1 MKCILGLLVAFIPM
15 FFVAILPQLNF
26 MKMKKLLSVLAFVTL
41 CSAANAQEL
50 GIRLVDALGN
60 SEAVDAIFSTGKF
73 SRIHADVSFGNNGVG
88 VEALWDFLYR
98 PLGGEEFNW
107 YAGVGPS
114 MRIDDPFW
122 LGVSGEIGL
131 EYRFKTAPVALG
143 LDWRPT
149 FMIVESTEFWA
160 GGFGFNAR
168 YVFGKK

>member
-1 MKCILGLLVAFIPM
+1 
-15 FFVAILPQLNF
+15 
-26 MKMKKLLSVLAFVTL
+26 MKKLLSVLAFVTL

-50 GIRLVDALGN
+50 GIRLGDALGN
-60 SEAVDAIFSTGKF
+60 NAAVDAIFSTGKF

-88 VEALWDFLYR
+88 VEALWDFLYK

-114 MRIDDPFW
+114 LRIDDPFW